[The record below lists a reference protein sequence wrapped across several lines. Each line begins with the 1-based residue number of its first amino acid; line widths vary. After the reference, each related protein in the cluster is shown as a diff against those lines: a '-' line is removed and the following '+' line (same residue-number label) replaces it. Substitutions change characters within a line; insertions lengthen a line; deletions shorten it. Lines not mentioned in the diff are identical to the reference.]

1 MAPDESGLIVWGKDM
16 FEHLY
21 QEQQIRILW
30 LGEIMSD
37 LNQLPKDMKARLRI
51 SRASRPEI
59 AMQKLA
65 EGDFGIVVVH
75 LSPEDFT
82 YRYSWLR
89 ESVHSW
95 PGMIRVMLND
105 RLQMHQIAKASELCH
120 RSVPFTATANELML
134 ELNQCVQARNTIN
147 KPVVRDYVGSI
158 ERLPSLPSIYSELN
172 DALASDA
179 TGAAEIAAI
188 IEKDPAM
195 AAKVLQLVNSA
206 FFALSSHVFKIRDA
220 VVILG
225 IRQLRDLFLVS
236 QLFQQYP
243 QDHNWT
249 SFSFEN
255 LFDRSMVVGRF
266 ARAIC
271 RDLKVPAEVA
281 DKAFLAALLQ
291 DIGMLAIATSNPD
304 QYRSVLREA
313 ELLEQPVYAIEKM
326 RMGVTHME
334 VGAYMLALWNL
345 PPEVIEAVLFHS
357 VPNATPG
364 SRFTPLSAV
373 HIADSIIPDL
383 VHVNECRINSRLSSS
398 YINRLSLGA
407 HVHRWEEMAEEY
419 AEQLYSGSGQ
429 GF

>member
-1 MAPDESGLIVWGKDM
+1 M

-21 QEQQIRILW
+21 QEQQINIIW
-30 LGEIMSD
+30 LGEILAGISE
-37 LNQLPKDMKARLRI
+37 LPGDMKKRLKI

-65 EGDFGIVVVH
+65 QGQFGIVVIH
-75 LSPEDFT
+75 LSPEDFA
-82 YRYSWLR
+82 YRYQWLR
-89 ESVHSW
+89 DSVQRW
-95 PGMIRVMLND
+95 PGLIRVMLND

-120 RSVPFTATANELML
+120 RSIPFTASANELML

-147 KPVVRDYVGSI
+147 KPAVRDYVGSI

-195 AAKVLQLVNSA
+195 SAKVLQLVNSA

-225 IRQLRDLFLVS
+225 TRQLRDLFLVS
-236 QLFQQYP
+236 QLFQEYP
-243 QDHNWT
+243 QNSQWT

-255 LFDRSMVVGRF
+255 LFDRSMVVARF

-271 RDLKVPAEVA
+271 RDLKMPAEIA
-281 DKAFLAALLQ
+281 DKAFLGALLQ
-291 DIGMLAIATSNPD
+291 DIGMLAIATATPD
-304 QYRSVLREA
+304 QYRAVLREA

-326 RMGVTHME
+326 RLGVTHME

-345 PPEVIEAVLFHS
+345 PPEVVEAVLYHS

-364 SRFTPLSAV
+364 SRFTPLSAIHV
-373 HIADSIIPDL
+373 ADSIIPDL
-383 VHVNECRINSRLSSS
+383 VHINDCRINSRLSDS
-398 YINRLSLGA
+398 YINRLQLGDK
-407 HVHRWEEMAEEY
+407 VQRWQEMAEEY
-419 AEQLYSGSGQ
+419 SSQLYSGSGH

>member
-1 MAPDESGLIVWGKDM
+1 M

-30 LGEIMSD
+30 LGGVMDD
-37 LNQLPKDMKARLRI
+37 LKALPQEVKRRLKI
-51 SRASRPEI
+51 SRASRPEV
-59 AMQKLA
+59 ANQKLA
-65 EGDFGIVVVH
+65 EGDFGIIVVH
-75 LSPEDFT
+75 LSPDDFAF
-82 YRYSWLR
+82 RYKWLR
-89 ESVHSW
+89 ECVNAH
-95 PGMIRVMLND
+95 PGLIRVMLND

-120 RSVPFTATANELML
+120 RSIPYSAGADELMQA
-134 ELNQCVQARNTIN
+134 LNQCIQARNTIN
-147 KPVVRDYVGSI
+147 KPAVREYVGSI
-158 ERLPSLPSIYSELN
+158 ERLPSLPSIYAELN

-225 IRQLRDLFLVS
+225 TRQLRDLFLVS

-243 QDHNWT
+243 QNSSWT

-255 LFDRSMVVGRF
+255 LFDRSMVVARF
-266 ARAIC
+266 ARAVC
-271 RDLKVPAEVA
+271 RDLKVPADIA

-291 DIGMLAIATSNPD
+291 DIGMLAIATADPER
-304 QYRSVLREA
+304 YRTVLREA

-326 RMGVTHME
+326 RLGVTHME

-373 HIADSIIPDL
+373 HIADSLMPDL
-383 VHVNECRINSRLSSS
+383 VHVNECRINSRLSTS
-398 YINRLSLGA
+398 YVNRLQLEDRVR
-407 HVHRWEEMAEEY
+407 HWEEMAETY
-419 AEQLYSGSGQ
+419 AEQLYSGVGN